1 MAFIFHSA
9 SIVYCCWVLALF
21 VPLPSCSL
29 PATQSRKA
37 AQKATDKFARWTSS
51 EKPKLLWIDG
61 NNVRG
66 IGKFEWNAV
75 ELQHRVV
82 RFCHK
87 HKIENAVVVWD
98 HGSVPFASSARYSFD
113 NSSTIEENSD
123 NAFCVDLLVLFS
135 GLSQRADDVLVKE
148 SNHLISSAFQDE
160 SITSALKMDWNSLAF
175 VTNDRDLNFKLR
187 RQSTPNPP
195 SIRLSRRK
203 RKETAKVYDASTS
216 AVSSSQETSTK
227 AAGNP
232 LFCDSTGFVELL
244 CDLSSDYDMELRPTE
259 KQASE
264 SIQAAK
270 ASIRECSK
278 SQRRGYNP
286 RREKTWERCV
296 QAETLRR
303 ILNDQI
309 SPTPKDVDTKNLPFI
324 ESYLQELH
332 NSRGYSIAAPRQTS
346 ESESAESQD
355 LPFMGPSRLDK
366 HQSRLLG
373 RFNALVRNGEIT
385 L

>member
-1 MAFIFHSA
+1 MVSLHCPLVIYCFLFIC
-9 SIVYCCWVLALF
+9 SI

-37 AQKATDKFARWTSS
+37 GQKAADKFARWTSS
-51 EKPKLLWIDG
+51 ERPRILWVDG

-75 ELQHRVV
+75 ELQHRVA

-98 HGSVPFASSARYSFD
+98 HGSVPFASSARYSFND
-113 NSSTIEENSD
+113 SGDLEENG
-123 NAFCVDLLVLFS
+123 NNVFCVDLMVLFS

-148 SNHLISSAFQDE
+148 SNHLILSTFQEE
-160 SITSALKMDWNSLAF
+160 SPLKMDWSSLAF

-203 RKETAKVYDASTS
+203 RKDTGKVYDAST
-216 AVSSSQETSTK
+216 AAAASSQETKTK
-227 AAGNP
+227 ASGNP

-244 CDLSSDYDMELRPTE
+244 CDLAGDYDLKLSPSDG
-259 KQASE
+259 QASE

-303 ILNDQI
+303 VLDKKT
-309 SPTPKDVDTKNLPFI
+309 SLSSDADAEKASFI

-332 NSRGYSIAAPRQTS
+332 NARGYSISGAN
-346 ESESAESQD
+346 ESVENQAS
-355 LPFMGPSRLDK
+355 PFMGPSRLDK
-366 HQSRLLG
+366 HQRRLLA
-373 RFNALVRNGEIT
+373 RFNALVRNGEIE